1 MLTQATALSFIASN
15 CSDVCDA
22 PPLWH
27 DQIMTYRVEF
37 RQAGAVIGEADGLQD
52 RASAKQLAQIQIAVR
67 DADIAIVI
75 DVEGTGTEVA
85 SIRRDTMVWDDE

>member
-1 MLTQATALSFIASN
+1 
-15 CSDVCDA
+15 
-22 PPLWH
+22 
-27 DQIMTYRVEF
+27 MTHRVEF
-37 RQAGAVIGEADGLQD
+37 RRAGAAIGEAEGFQN
-52 RASAKQLAQIQIAVR
+52 RAAAKRLAQTEIDER